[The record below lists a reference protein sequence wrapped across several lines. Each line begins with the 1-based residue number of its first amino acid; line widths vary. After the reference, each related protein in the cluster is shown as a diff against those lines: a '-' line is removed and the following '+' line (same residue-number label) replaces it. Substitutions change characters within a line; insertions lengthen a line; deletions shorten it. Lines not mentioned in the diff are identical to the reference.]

1 MTQQNQLDYIIN
13 QKVGFIHRHIYLKY
27 LYHSAFDSFFNK
39 TNNLSNKY
47 KQVGNKLVKSTL
59 G

>member
-47 KQVGNKLVKSTL
+47 K
-59 G
+59 